1 MSAISN
7 VHNITAYTTG
17 VTKPYSGQRLSTVTY
32 KTDRTTQVKPDSV
45 CVSVPVITS
54 NEVAAHINE
63 FLPHIIALVQRTQ
76 DIIIRSI
83 YESKRSVVSDED
95 ISVSAVLEYL
105 DSESTGGRITK
116 VQAAEWFDTVIA
128 DPLAVALASRLGAS
142 VNPTQ
147 EQADHIEQLLNDF
160 KDKISSL
167 TAGNTRHNN
176 DTITVLRKAI
186 SFAPAQDSIA
196 EKFIARLD
204 VMSRKVS
211 VSIAD
216 AL

>member
-1 MSAISN
+1 MSNISN

-17 VTKPYSGQRLSTVTY
+17 VTKPYSGQRLSTITY
-32 KTDRTTQVKPDSV
+32 KTDRTTQVKRDSV
-45 CVSVPVITS
+45 CVSVPVIVS
-54 NEVAAHINE
+54 NDIAIRINE
-63 FLPHIIALVQRTQ
+63 FLPHITALCERTQ
-76 DIIIRSI
+76 DAIIRSVH
-83 YESKRSVVSDED
+83 ESGRTQVQDSD

-105 DSESTGGRITK
+105 NADAGGGRITK

-147 EQADHIEQLLNDF
+147 EQADHIESLLGDF

-167 TAGNTRHNN
+167 TAGNTKHNT

-186 SFAPAQDSIA
+186 SFAPAQDVIA